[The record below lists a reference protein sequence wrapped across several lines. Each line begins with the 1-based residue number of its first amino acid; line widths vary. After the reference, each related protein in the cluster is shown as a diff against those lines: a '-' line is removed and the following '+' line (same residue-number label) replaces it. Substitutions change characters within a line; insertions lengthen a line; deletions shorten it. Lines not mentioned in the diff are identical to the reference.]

1 MSDTVL
7 EARNLTCTF
16 MISAGAFR
24 GRRPLHAV
32 NGVDLT
38 VARGEVLAL
47 VGESGCGKTTLA
59 KIFLGLQEPSGGTVR
74 LNGQPLSAL
83 ARLDRARFVQPIFQ
97 DPYSSLNPRKTIGEI
112 IALPLRVQGAPN
124 PASWRSQVEDIMALV
139 GLRPQLH
146 DSYPNQLSGG
156 QRQRVAIARALI
168 NKPGLVICD
177 EPTSALD
184 VSVQSQILNLLQ
196 DLRRDLNL
204 TYIVISHNLAVVEHI
219 ATRVAV
225 MYLGRIVE
233 EADTETLFARPRHPY
248 TAALL
253 ESVLTPDPSLGI
265 PNTQLGAT
273 FPNPVDPPSGCAFH
287 PRCRRATAVCAERA
301 PRPVSLTDGTVA
313 CHLYD

>member
-97 DPYSSLNPRKTIGEI
+97 DPYSSLNPRKTIRQIME
-112 IALPLRVQGAPN
+112 APLRLLHGMNRAACCCRIQCR
-124 PASWRSQVEDIMALV
+124 PADQYR
-139 GLRPQLH
+139 LRTQRDRLNDVAAAS
-146 DSYPNQLSGG
+146 DSAVKK
-156 QRQRVAIARALI
+156 QRCRF
-168 NKPGLVICD
+168 
-177 EPTSALD
+177 
-184 VSVQSQILNLLQ
+184 VSVPG
-196 DLRRDLNL
+196 
-204 TYIVISHNLAVVEHI
+204 NLAEH
-219 ATRVAV
+219 A
-225 MYLGRIVE
+225 Y
-233 EADTETLFARPRHPY
+233 
-248 TAALL
+248 
-253 ESVLTPDPSLGI
+253 
-265 PNTQLGAT
+265 
-273 FPNPVDPPSGCAFH
+273 
-287 PRCRRATAVCAERA
+287 
-301 PRPVSLTDGTVA
+301 
-313 CHLYD
+313 